1 MKIFL
6 AIVLR
11 VELAILLPI
20 MTQLTVIDES
30 GSHSFEQLGFG
41 KLGVSADDFARAT
54 GWTLKAEGLCKDEI
68 CVPVRDTA
76 AMSNGSA
83 IDVAEFVRA
92 TGRNM
97 VIDSSRNVLAMG
109 EQAASR
115 AASMATLDAPN
126 FTLPDINGNL
136 VSLSDF
142 ANRKKLILAWSSW

>member
-1 MKIFL
+1 M
-6 AIVLR
+6 
-11 VELAILLPI
+11 LPI

-76 AMSNGSA
+76 AMSNGAS
-83 IDVAEFVRA
+83 IDVAEFVRV

-109 EQAASR
+109 EQASSR

>member
-1 MKIFL
+1 
-6 AIVLR
+6 
-11 VELAILLPI
+11 
-20 MTQLTVIDES
+20 MTRLTVIDES
-30 GSHSFEQLGFG
+30 GSHSFGQVGFG
-41 KLGVSADDFARAT
+41 ELGVSADDFARAT
-54 GWTLKAEGLCKDEI
+54 GWSLKPEGLCKDEI

-83 IDVAEFVRA
+83 IDVAEFARV

-97 VIDSSRNVLAMG
+97 VIDASRNVMAMG
-109 EQAASR
+109 EQASIR
-115 AASMATLDAPN
+115 AAAMTTLDAPN

>member
-1 MKIFL
+1 
-6 AIVLR
+6 
-11 VELAILLPI
+11 
-20 MTQLTVIDES
+20 MTRLTVIDES
-30 GSHSFEQLGFG
+30 GSHSFGQVGFG

-54 GWTLKAEGLCKDEI
+54 GWSLKPEGLCKGEI

-76 AMSNGSA
+76 AMSNGAA
-83 IDVAEFVRA
+83 IDLAEFARV

-97 VIDSSRNVLAMG
+97 VIDASRNVVAIG
-109 EQAASR
+109 EQASSR
-115 AASMATLDAPN
+115 AAAMTTLDAPD

>member
-1 MKIFL
+1 
-6 AIVLR
+6 
-11 VELAILLPI
+11 
-20 MTQLTVIDES
+20 MTRLTVIDES
-30 GSHSFEQLGFG
+30 GSRSFGQVGFG

-54 GWTLKAEGLCKDEI
+54 GWSLKPEGLCKGEI

-76 AMSNGSA
+76 AMSNGVA
-83 IDVAEFVRA
+83 IDLAEFVRV

-97 VIDSSRNVLAMG
+97 VIDASRNVVAMG
-109 EQAASR
+109 EQASSR
-115 AASMATLDAPN
+115 AAAMATLDAPN

>member
-1 MKIFL
+1 
-6 AIVLR
+6 
-11 VELAILLPI
+11 

-30 GSHSFEQLGFG
+30 GSHSFEKVGFG
-41 KLGVSADDFARAT
+41 NLGVSANSFSHAT

-76 AMSNGSA
+76 AMSNGAA
-83 IDVAEFVRA
+83 IDVAEFARV
-92 TGRNM
+92 TGRKT
-97 VIDSSRNVLAMG
+97 VIDAARNVVALG
-109 EQAASR
+109 EQASAR
-115 AASMATLDAPN
+115 AESMATLDAPN

>member
-1 MKIFL
+1 
-6 AIVLR
+6 
-11 VELAILLPI
+11 

-30 GSHSFEQLGFG
+30 GSHAFEQVAFG
-41 KLGVSADDFARAT
+41 EFGVSADAFARAT

-68 CVPVRDTA
+68 CVPVRDA
-76 AMSNGSA
+76 ATMSNGEA
-83 IDVAEFVRA
+83 IDVAEFVRV

-97 VIDSSRNVLAMG
+97 VIDSSRNVVAMG
-109 EQAASR
+109 EQASNR

>member
-1 MKIFL
+1 
-6 AIVLR
+6 
-11 VELAILLPI
+11 

-30 GSHSFEQLGFG
+30 GSHSFGQVGFG
-41 KLGVSADDFARAT
+41 ELGVSSDDFARAT
-54 GWTLKAEGLCKDEI
+54 GWTLKVEGLCKDEI
-68 CVPVRDTA
+68 CVPVRDMV

-83 IDVAEFVRA
+83 IDVAEFARV

-97 VIDSSRNVLAMG
+97 VIDASRNVVAMG
-109 EQAASR
+109 EQASSR
-115 AASMATLDAPN
+115 AAAMTTLDAPN

>member
-1 MKIFL
+1 
-6 AIVLR
+6 
-11 VELAILLPI
+11 

-54 GWTLKAEGLCKDEI
+54 GWTLKAEGLCKDEM

-76 AMSNGSA
+76 AMSNGAS

-136 VSLSDF
+136 VTLSDF